1 MLKKLSYKDIKEQ
14 TLEIINS
21 DLYSGFLHDDPV
33 RPSIPILVRISNN
46 KIAFAL
52 TDLDDGNVHAVVC
65 VAFTEE
71 VITEESEVY
80 QDCKDPSVA
89 MFYTVWSYSRGAGRD
104 IIFKVKDYIEKNM
117 PHINRFVTLSP
128 KTDMAR
134 KFHLRNGATELQVNE
149 NTVNFEYS

>member
-1 MLKKLSYKDIKEQ
+1 MLKRLSYKDNKVE

-33 RPSIPILVRISNN
+33 RPSIPISVRISNN

-65 VAFTEE
+65 VAFTDK
-71 VITEESEVY
+71 VLTEESEVY
-80 QDCKDPSVA
+80 EDCKDPSVA
-89 MFYTVWSYSRGAGRD
+89 MFYTVWSYSRGAGRT
-104 IIFKVKDYIEKNM
+104 IILEVRDYIQKNM
-117 PHINRFVTLSP
+117 PHIKRFVTLSP

-149 NTVNFEYS
+149 TTVNFEY